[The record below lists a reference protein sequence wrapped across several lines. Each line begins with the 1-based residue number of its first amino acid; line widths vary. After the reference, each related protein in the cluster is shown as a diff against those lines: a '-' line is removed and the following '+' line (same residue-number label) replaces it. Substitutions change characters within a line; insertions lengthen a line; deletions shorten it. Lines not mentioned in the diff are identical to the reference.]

1 MDNRELFD
9 NGPKLIKCEGCGRY
23 FEEQMLKKCR
33 VCGGY
38 FCPECRLTHDCR
50 ETAEHS
56 GAHHVIIRDYGD
68 HSASTRYGES
78 AKADAPSDTR
88 RSTELEFIDTDGSSV
103 GSASLRWG
111 RSFGSERCG
120 SDGRHLSFNDYAESD
135 IGSADLRRYDDAI
148 VYGDDRYSAPAPAP
162 QAVYPPQ
169 PQYAPPM
176 PPYAPERAVPAAS
189 DCYRPPQQGRAAAG
203 QTGVPPV
210 FVYVAPAAPAAAP
223 AAPVAPAAPAAP
235 PVIDTIPEPAEDELR
250 CDDCGK
256 IWKKSE
262 LRRCKKCG
270 AVLCPKCREKHKCG
284 KKQKAN
290 AHNAEN
296 APVRGEPKQN
306 RQPRKRQGGKTANKK
321 MIMMLIVLL
330 IFVVAIAIAAVMLV
344 QNGSLTLPNLP

>member
-1 MDNRELFD
+1 MDNRELFEE
-9 NGPKLIKCEGCGRY
+9 GPKLAKCDGCGRY
-23 FEEQMLKKCR
+23 FEEQMLKQCR
-33 VCGGY
+33 ACGKS
-38 FCPECRLTHDCR
+38 FCPECRITHDCR
-50 ETAEHS
+50 ETPRTVPPAVIRGFDDAGS
-56 GAHHVIIRDYGD
+56 AGYSNGA
-68 HSASTRYGES
+68 
-78 AKADAPSDTR
+78 APSDGAVPPR
-88 RSTELEFIDTDGSSV
+88 RRVEMTFIDTDGSSI
-103 GSASLRWG
+103 GGASLRG
-111 RSFGSERCG
+111 EPAFGSYQRYDSE
-120 SDGRHLSFNDYAESD
+120 GRRISFNDYGDAG
-135 IGSADLRRYDDAI
+135 IGSADLKRYDDAI
-148 VYGDDRYSAPAPAP
+148 VYGEDRYSAPAPAP

-176 PPYAPERAVPAAS
+176 PPYAPERAAPAAS
-189 DCYRPPQQGRAAAG
+189 DYYRPPQQGRAAAG

-223 AAPVAPAAPAAP
+223 AAPVAPTAPAAP
-235 PVIDTIPEPAEDELR
+235 PVIDTIPEPEDDELR

-270 AVLCPKCREKHKCG
+270 AVLCPECREKHKCG

-296 APVRGEPKQN
+296 APVREEPKQK
-306 RQPRKRQGGKTANKK
+306 RQPQKRQGGKTANKK

-330 IFVVAIAIAAVMLV
+330 IFVVAIAVAAVMLV